1 MRFSQEILSHDLI
14 VEMIPL
20 LYKHYKEIAHYQD
33 IELDPD
39 YEQYLKIQEL
49 GMIRVFTAR
58 DEINSSLIGYSV
70 FFVRNNLHYKNSKQ
84 AVQDILFLH
93 PERRGVGGKLIDF
106 ADTMLTSEGVQVVYH
121 HVKKEHNFGKL
132 LERKRYELIDLIYG
146 KRLDGK

>member
-70 FFVRNNLHYKNSKQ
+70 FFVRHNLHYKNSKQ

-106 ADTMLTSEGVQVVYH
+106 ADSMLTADGVQVVYH

-132 LERKRYELIDLIYG
+132 LERKGYELIDLIYG